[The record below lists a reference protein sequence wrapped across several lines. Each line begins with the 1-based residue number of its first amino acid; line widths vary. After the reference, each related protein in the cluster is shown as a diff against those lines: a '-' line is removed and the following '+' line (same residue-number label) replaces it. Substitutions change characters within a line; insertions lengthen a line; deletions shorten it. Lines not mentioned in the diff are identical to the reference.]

1 MATSRFAG
9 LATNG
14 DKISMWPRLSSVK
27 RPSEYEKGLLITE
40 AIHHAQQP
48 RVEYAFNS
56 SRINVS
62 AMSFGI
68 IHMTKS

>member
-9 LATNG
+9 LSTNG
-14 DKISMWPRLSSVK
+14 EKGSMWPRLSSVK
-27 RPSEYEKGLLITE
+27 RPSEYEKELLTAE
-40 AIHHAQQP
+40 VIHHAQQP

-56 SRINVS
+56 SRIKVS
-62 AMSFGI
+62 AMSFSI